1 MKKRILLIL
10 ACVISVIMLCVIPLT
25 CFAAEASETETLTE
39 EIPTEDTAEIEE
51 NAPEDAPADAPSET
65 PAPSTNSTTHTI
77 FTRIWEYCVENKT
90 EMLGLAGDA
99 VIFILA
105 IFVKLRNDKRTKHI
119 ESDLQIVKGDAS
131 GTASSQNSVV
141 SAVNNMIVGYNGMR
155 ESYEKY
161 ESTETDRNRLVGAV
175 MVQNTALLEILT
187 TVYVNSKNLPQG
199 VKDLINLKY
208 ANCQKAL
215 GDDKLLCA
223 IVESVREKVG
233 TNMEAE
239 KEETG
244 TTEG

>member
-1 MKKRILLIL
+1 MKKKILLIF
-10 ACVISVIMLCVIPLT
+10 ACVICVALLCASPLT
-25 CFAAEASETETLTE
+25 CFAAEVSETENPTE
-39 EIPTEDTAEIEE
+39 ELPVAETTENTENIAES
-51 NAPEDAPADAPSET
+51 APSET
-65 PAPSTNSTTHTI
+65 VSQSTASYTL
-77 FTRIWEYCVENKT
+77 FTRIWEYCVDNKT

-105 IFVKLRNDKRTKHI
+105 IFVKLRNDKRTKDI
-119 ESDLQIVKGDAS
+119 ASDLKIVKGDAA
-131 GTASSQNSVV
+131 GTASSQTSVV
-141 SAVNNMIVGYNGMR
+141 DVVNNMIVGYNGMR

-161 ESTETDRNRLVGAV
+161 ENTETDRNRLVGAV

-233 TNMEAE
+233 TNMEAD
-239 KEETG
+239 KEETEA
-244 TTEG
+244 TEE

>member
-10 ACVISVIMLCVIPLT
+10 ACTISVIMLCASPLT
-25 CFAAEASETETLTE
+25 CFAAEATDAEAPTDEIVTEGS
-39 EIPTEDTAEIEE
+39 AEIED
-51 NAPEDAPADAPSET
+51 APVDAPAET
-65 PAPSTNSTTHTI
+65 PAPSTSTAPHTI
-77 FTRIWEYCVENKT
+77 FTRVWEYCVANKT
-90 EMLGLAGDA
+90 EVLGLAGDA

-131 GTASSQNSVV
+131 GTASSQTSVV
-141 SAVNNMIVGYNGMR
+141 SAVNNMIIGYNGMR

-161 ESTETDRNRLVGAV
+161 ENTETDRNRLVGAV

>member
-10 ACVISVIMLCVIPLT
+10 ACMISVVMLCAGSLT
-25 CFAAEASETETLTE
+25 CFAAEATDA
-39 EIPTEDTAEIEE
+39 EIPTDEIVTEESAEVENEATE
-51 NAPEDAPADAPSET
+51 NAPVET
-65 PAPSTNSTTHTI
+65 PAPSLTEHTL
-77 FTRIWEYCVENKT
+77 FSRVWEYCVANRT

-131 GTASSQNSVV
+131 GTANAQSSVV
-141 SAVNNMIVGYNGMR
+141 GVVNKMIDGYNDMR
-155 ESYEKY
+155 NSYEKY
-161 ESTETDRNRLVGAV
+161 EHTEDDRNRLVGAV

-187 TVYVNSKNLPQG
+187 TVYINSKNLPQG

-215 GDDKLLCA
+215 GDDEMLRA
-223 IVESVREKVG
+223 IVEAVREKDG
-233 TNMEAE
+233 TNKEAQ
-239 KEETG
+239 EETG
-244 TTEG
+244 TTEV

>member
-10 ACVISVIMLCVIPLT
+10 ACMISVIMLCASPLT
-25 CFAAEASETETLTE
+25 CFAAEASETETPTG
-39 EIPTEDTAEIEE
+39 EIPDEDTAEIEE
-51 NAPEDAPADAPSET
+51 AAPNNAPTDATVGT
-65 PAPSTNSTTHTI
+65 PAPSTNGTTHTI
-77 FTRIWEYCVENKT
+77 FTRIWEYCVNNRT

-105 IFVKLRNDKRTKHI
+105 VFVKLRNDKRTKHI

-131 GTASSQNSVV
+131 GTASSQTSVV
-141 SAVNNMIVGYNGMR
+141 SAVNNMILGYNGMR

-239 KEETG
+239 KDETG